1 VAYLVAFFFAC
12 CVFSAET
19 LSLICMN
26 KLYYGDNLA
35 ILREYLPNDSVDL
48 IYLDPPFNSNRN
60 YNVLFK
66 DEAGKEAES
75 QITAFEDTWHW
86 NASAEQNYRELIL
99 RGDEVGK
106 MIESFRSFIGE
117 NQMMAYLVMMAI
129 RLTELHRVLKD
140 TGSLYLHC
148 DPTASH
154 YLKILLDTV
163 FGADN
168 FHSEVI
174 WKRTSSHNSA
184 KRFGPIHDVIF
195 FYSKTDDF
203 VWNNVYQPYDETYIK
218 DFYRYEDEK
227 GKFRLSD
234 LTGAGTRNGETGK
247 PWRGINPT
255 DKGRHWSSPPS
266 VLDEFDKQGR
276 IYFPPKGL
284 MPSYKRYLAEM
295 SGMSAQDVITD
306 IQPLSAQSAERL
318 GYPTQK
324 PVKLL
329 ERILQASSNE
339 GDVVLDPFCGCGTT
353 IAAAH
358 KLNRNWIGI
367 DITQLSIALQKYR
380 LQDSFQLTAKKDYEV
395 IGEPQDLQSA
405 KALANDDRY
414 QFQWWALSLIKA
426 RPLGASSGSKVGKKG
441 SDKGIDG
448 VMTFLDDNSGKAKRV
463 LVQVKSGKVK
473 SGDIRDLRGTIER
486 ENAEIGVFITLET
499 STRDMNTE
507 AVSAGFYHSEHWN
520 RDYPKLQIFSIEDL
534 LNGKEVQMPLT
545 LTTFKQAEKIGKDAD
560 QGKLF

>member
-1 VAYLVAFFFAC
+1 
-12 CVFSAET
+12 
-19 LSLICMN
+19 MN
-26 KLYYGDNLA
+26 KLYYGDNLL
-35 ILREYLPNDSVDL
+35 ILHEYLPKDSVDL

-66 DEAGKEAES
+66 DESGKEAES

-86 NASAEQNYRELIL
+86 NSSAEESYRELIL

-106 MIESFRSFIGE
+106 MIQSFRSFIGE

-168 FHSEVI
+168 FRSEVI

-184 KRFGPIHDVIF
+184 KRYGPIHDTIF
-195 FYSKTDDF
+195 FYSKSDDF
-203 VWNNVYQPYDETYIK
+203 VWNKVYQTYDESYIEK
-218 DFYRYEDEK
+218 FYNHWEK
-227 GKFRLSD
+227 GKRYQLVD
-234 LTGAGTRNGETGK
+234 LTGSGTRTGDSGK
-247 PWRGINPT
+247 IWKNVNPT
-255 DKGRHWSSPPS
+255 DAGRHWAVPNELLSTLIDDFSNLNS
-266 VLDEFDKQGR
+266 QQKLDLLEENGF
-276 IYFPPKGL
+276 IYWTKNNKPRLKKFL
-284 MPSYKRYLAEM
+284 EEN
-295 SGMSAQDVITD
+295 SGVPVQDIIED
-306 IQPLSAQSAERL
+306 IHPLSAQSAERL

-339 GDVVLDPFCGCGTT
+339 GDIVLDPFCGCGTT
-353 IAAAH
+353 IAAAY

-380 LQDSFQLTAKKDYEV
+380 LQDSFQLSAKKDYEV
-395 IGEPQDLQSA
+395 VGEPQDLQSA

-486 ENAEIGVFITLET
+486 ENAELGVFITLET
-499 STRDMNTE
+499 ASRDMNTE
-507 AVSAGFYHSEHWN
+507 AVSAGFYHSENWN

-534 LNGKEVQMPLT
+534 LNGKEVLMPQN
-545 LTTFKQAEKIGKDAD
+545 LTTFKQAEKIGKDVD